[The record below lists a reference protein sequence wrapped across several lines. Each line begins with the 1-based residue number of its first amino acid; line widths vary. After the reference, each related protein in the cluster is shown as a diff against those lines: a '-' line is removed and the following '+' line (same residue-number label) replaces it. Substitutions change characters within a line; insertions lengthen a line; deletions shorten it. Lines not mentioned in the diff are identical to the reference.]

1 MTVRIQP
8 VIADPDAARATVSL
22 LHQLPDAEAAAPIGD
37 SVALLDHLATLAGA
51 GVAELPEVLL
61 VHERIGPVP
70 ALELIRDVALRFPA
84 VGTVLVTADTSPA
97 GYSAAMDAGAR
108 GVVGLPLA
116 YEELAARVQAAA
128 QWSGGVRRH
137 LGAAAGPEAFGG
149 PGGTLVTV
157 SGAKG
162 GVGTTVA
169 AVQLALAAR
178 AAGRH
183 VALADLDLQSGD
195 IASYL
200 DVQFRRSVADL
211 AGIKDISPRVLQD
224 AVFTHHTGLGLLL
237 APSEGERG
245 EDVDDRA
252 ARQTLSA
259 LRSRYDVVVLDCG
272 SQVTTPNAA
281 AVELADIALL
291 VTTPD
296 VISVRGAKRMLRLWD
311 RLQIRKAEDTVVL
324 VNRLTKNTEIQPS
337 IIARATGTT
346 VARTA
351 VPAAFKEL
359 QPLVDAGRLQ
369 DLEQRST
376 VRQALWAVAGELGLT
391 VVPDQGAPGGPPAH
405 GGGAQ
410 RALGAGAGP
419 GAVGAGGRGAPA
431 PQVAPP
437 GAQPALPPGTPGGP
451 GGPAPGPGAAPGPAP
466 GRGGRRRGDR
476 GDRGD
481 RGQVSVEFA
490 GMLPLIALVLVV
502 VWQFVLVG
510 YTYSLAGN
518 AADMAARAAAV
529 GDDPVAAAEEDLPDA
544 WDASV
549 SVGSSDGVTT
559 ATVDLKVPV
568 LFPGGL
574 NFPFTVSGT
583 AGATDEGG

>member
-22 LHQLPDAEAAAPIGD
+22 LHQLPDAEPAAPIGD
-37 SVALLDHLATLAGA
+37 SVALLDHLATLAGT

-61 VHERIGPVP
+61 VHERIGSVP

-137 LGAAAGPEAFGG
+137 LGAATGPEAFGG

-195 IASYL
+195 VASYL

-281 AVELADIALL
+281 AVELADVALL

-324 VNRLTKNTEIQPS
+324 VNRLTRNTEIQPS

-369 DLEQRST
+369 DLEQKST

-391 VVPDQGAPGGPPAH
+391 VVPDQAGAGPGAGAAGGPGAH
-405 GGGAQ
+405 GGAAQ

-419 GAVGAGGRGAPA
+419 GAVAAGGRGAGPA

-437 GAQPALPPGTPGGP
+437 GAKPALPPG
-451 GGPAPGPGAAPGPAP
+451 APGAPAP
-466 GRGGRRRGDR
+466 GRGGRRW
-476 GDRGD
+476 GD

-529 GDDPVAAAEEDLPDA
+529 GDDPAAAAEEDLPEA

-549 SVGSSDGVTT
+549 SVGTSNGVTT

-574 NFPFTVSGT
+574 DFPFTVSGT